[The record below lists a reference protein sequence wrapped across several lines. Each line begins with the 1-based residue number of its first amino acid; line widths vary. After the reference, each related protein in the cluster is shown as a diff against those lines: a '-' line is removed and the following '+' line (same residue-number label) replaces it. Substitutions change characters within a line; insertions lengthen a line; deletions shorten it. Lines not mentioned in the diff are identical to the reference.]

1 MRKLRVGAIC
11 SSGGSALAE
20 VFSACPHVSFF
31 VLTDRECGA
40 EKKCHDHHVP
50 FERIEEKNNERFSV
64 KAAEIFSANDHID
77 FIILFFSRLVTSPLL
92 EQFTVLN
99 VHPALLPSFKGF
111 RAVRQA
117 QEAGVRF
124 FGASLHITT
133 PGADEGPIIA
143 QACQPLR
150 VGDPLPYLEKSSF
163 LHKVCLGLVAVELF
177 ETGKLRI
184 VDNKPALAD
193 GLQASCCLNPALLN
207 PAYID
212 FVKRLQS
219 AEGVQFL

>member
-40 EKKCHDHHVP
+40 EKKCRDHHVP

-64 KAAEIFSANDHID
+64 KAAEMFSAAGRLD
-77 FIILFFSRLVTSPLL
+77 FIILFFSRLVTNPLL
-92 EQFTVLN
+92 ERFTVLN

-111 RAVRQA
+111 NAVRQA
-117 QEAGVRF
+117 HEATVRF
-124 FGASLHITT
+124 FGASLHIAT

-150 VGDPLPYLEKSSF
+150 VGDVLPYLQKSSF
-163 LHKVCLGLVAVELF
+163 IHKVCLGLIAVELF
-177 ETGKLRI
+177 ETDKLRI
-184 VDNKPALAD
+184 INGVPVLANGVPAS
-193 GLQASCCLNPALLN
+193 QCLNPGLVN
-207 PAYID
+207 PVYLD
-212 FVKRLQS
+212 FVKRLQA
-219 AEGVQFL
+219 AEEVQFI